1 MFLTSGI
8 VSHHFFSWLVSL
20 SHQSFH
26 RKVLIPRKATSPVSG
41 RQELKIHISL
51 QKARPSELGE
61 LAVTVDWFH
70 LKFSSPSGRHGGCP
84 LCKVRTIWSFS
95 LIPFVLNDILLPLE
109 PYEARTSPVS
119 QIVELV
125 CYINKSYQISTCLAA
140 LPQQGHLNL
149 KLAKI
154 GWQGSAHHVS
164 GRVRVSSSRELSVTS
179 SVITLRHRETICK
192 TYRLV
197 ELAYMS
203 SQLTIRL
210 QNNFFFAPFGLTIL
224 FRR

>member
-1 MFLTSGI
+1 
-8 VSHHFFSWLVSL
+8 
-20 SHQSFH
+20 
-26 RKVLIPRKATSPVSG
+26 
-41 RQELKIHISL
+41 L

-61 LAVTVDWFH
+61 LASRNPCHGDWFH